1 MKRKT
6 TLFLRLS
13 ILLVAAVI
21 FIICLLMFFFLI
33 KNPVSPA
40 YANSIYPILTG
51 IYITTI
57 PFYTALYM
65 AFKLLNYIDS
75 SRAFT
80 QPSVTALSKIKLCAF
95 SISGL
100 YVLIMPFIFL
110 LADKDDAPGAILMGL
125 VPIFVSVVIAVF
137 AAVLQ
142 RLLQEAVD
150 IKAES
155 DLTI

>member
-1 MKRKT
+1 MKKKT

-13 ILLVAAVI
+13 ILLVATVI

-75 SRAFT
+75 SKAFT
-80 QPSVTALSKIKLCAF
+80 QPSVTALS
-95 SISGL
+95 
-100 YVLIMPFIFL
+100 
-110 LADKDDAPGAILMGL
+110 
-125 VPIFVSVVIAVF
+125 
-137 AAVLQ
+137 
-142 RLLQEAVD
+142 
-150 IKAES
+150 
-155 DLTI
+155 

>member
-1 MKRKT
+1 MKKKT

-75 SRAFT
+75 SMAFT
-80 QPSVTALSKIKLCAF
+80 PPSVTALSKIKLCAF

-110 LADKDDAPGAILMGL
+110 LADKDDAPGRNTYGPCSHICFSRYSSLCRSA
-125 VPIFVSVVIAVF
+125 S
-137 AAVLQ
+137 
-142 RLLQEAVD
+142 
-150 IKAES
+150 KAPS
-155 DLTI
+155 GSRGY

>member
-75 SRAFT
+75 GRAFT

-125 VPIFVSVVIAVF
+125 VPIFISAVIAVF

-142 RLLQEAVD
+142 GSFRKLWILRP
-150 IKAES
+150 KA
-155 DLTI
+155 I